1 MDAAV
6 DRLEVKIVQASGL
19 KSTESGAP
27 SAYAE
32 VSTLGAVQEL
42 LGGVRVRRIE
52 SFCYEQ
58 QKESTRRNKKENKS
72 DKKKEIEKET
82 EIETEVEQR
91 LVT

>member
-32 VSTLGAVQEL
+32 VSSVGEVWEL
-42 LGGVRVRRIE
+42 LGGVGV
-52 SFCYEQ
+52 
-58 QKESTRRNKKENKS
+58 
-72 DKKKEIEKET
+72 
-82 EIETEVEQR
+82 
-91 LVT
+91 